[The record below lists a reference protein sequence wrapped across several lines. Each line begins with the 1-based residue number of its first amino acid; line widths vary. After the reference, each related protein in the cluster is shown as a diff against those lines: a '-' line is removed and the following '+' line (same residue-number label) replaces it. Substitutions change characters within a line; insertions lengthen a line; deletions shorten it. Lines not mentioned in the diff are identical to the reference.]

1 MSVRGVSSSRRA
13 RVLDHGQGVK
23 PYQRHSET
31 DGAGVDR
38 EASSHGS
45 ARVGKGRQGSEGL
58 AHKETPAAEAEPW
71 GSRSSR
77 SEKHGGSFLRCLVET
92 MSVRVQSNGRAC
104 FGGTNELSDTLLI
117 VFRDADELHP
127 KVSSLGPADRRE
139 LNFQG
144 RFLIGDID
152 A

>member
-1 MSVRGVSSSRRA
+1 MGRESNRTRGIPGQMA
-13 RVLDHGQGVK
+13 LVLIGK
-23 PYQRHSET
+23 PRHM
-31 DGAGVDR
+31 
-38 EASSHGS
+38 
-45 ARVGKGRQGSEGL
+45 GRQGSVRVGRPG
-58 AHKETPAAEAEPW
+58 AQGAAEPR